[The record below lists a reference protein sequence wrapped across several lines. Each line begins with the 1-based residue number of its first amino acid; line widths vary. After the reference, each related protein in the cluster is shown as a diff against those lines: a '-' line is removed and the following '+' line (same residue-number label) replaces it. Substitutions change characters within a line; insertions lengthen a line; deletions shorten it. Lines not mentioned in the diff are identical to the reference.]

1 MHLNPRLYP
10 LCIHRPIQDS
20 RLTVSF
26 TPQLLDP
33 PSDETN
39 PAPVSETGT
48 TDGDDFGDEETARL
62 AYALSICEAAVG
74 DHRFVAAELLAN
86 RTQSGLWTDHAI
98 SALLGDLK
106 HLGPKAVGDVIFY
119 SLVRYGT
126 FPRNTLRV
134 RDRPDFPSFPVC
146 CPCRGY
152 HRNCY
157 PSNPGYTRHDR
168 PDPFLLLVPAPSTK

>member
-1 MHLNPRLYP
+1 VHLNPRLYP
-10 LCIHRPIQDS
+10 LCINRPIQDS
-20 RLTVSF
+20 RLTVFF

-48 TDGDDFGDEETARL
+48 TDDEDFGDEETARL

-126 FPRNTLRV
+126 FPWN
-134 RDRPDFPSFPVC
+134 FPVEHA
-146 CPCRGY
+146 PRS
-152 HRNCY
+152 R
-157 PSNPGYTRHDR
+157 SARF
-168 PDPFLLLVPAPSTK
+168 PFLPCLLPVLLLPP